1 MFAAYIILGIALI
14 GREIENPFGDDV
26 NDLPLDAYCL
36 QIQRDIDIILSKP
49 APLLDDF
56 LMNDRNMLLHP
67 LSHLGSKA
75 WEGKSVEEI
84 REALRA
90 KPDLALKQDH
100 QDESGR
106 VKAVHGRH
114 GSHGSHGGNG
124 GHGGQGEHQV

>member
-49 APLLDDF
+49 APSLDDF
-56 LMNDRNMLLHP
+56 LMNDHNMLLHP

-100 QDESGR
+100 QNESGR
-106 VKAVHGRH
+106 VNAVHSRH
-114 GSHGSHGGNG
+114 GSHGGHASH
-124 GHGGQGEHQV
+124 GEHQV